1 MKLNEKAFAFASIVT
16 IALLWLVCSLLVYL
30 MPDMSMQAS
39 GSMMHMDL
47 STMQWSMTFPG
58 FLVGLI
64 IWSLAAG
71 VVGWIFA
78 LLYNMFV

>member
-47 STMQWSMTFPG
+47 STMQ
-58 FLVGLI
+58 
-64 IWSLAAG
+64 
-71 VVGWIFA
+71 
-78 LLYNMFV
+78 